1 MKKVLSIFLAVVI
14 LVSGVGFV
22 FASAKGNDTLKF
34 DENGQFKI
42 LVLADIQSGFPVG
55 EALKAYITEAIDAS
69 NPNLVI
75 FLGDNIMGADD
86 GTVES
91 YWKGYDEVFP
101 ILESKGVPF
110 TFVFGNHDDEAAP
123 TVTKEEMLKKYQSY
137 DGCLAYDADPSLHGC
152 ATHNLPILS
161 SDGKKVAY
169 NLWMFDSGDY
179 VFYENGKRRGYDCV
193 RADQIAWYKAESAKL
208 KAANGGEVVP
218 SLAFEHI
225 IPQEPMQKVM
235 FSLPFQLGKLTK
247 NFTDGT
253 SATYLPNYFAFK
265 GILSEAPC
273 PSPDNEG
280 QWDAFVETGDVK
292 ACFFGHDH
300 VNNFSVDVDG
310 VTAVSVP
317 GTTFKSYSS
326 TTDQGSMVITLDEK
340 DLSTYSTK
348 ILYTSDLAVK
358 DGSNIPNQEHS
369 QTVVN
374 YKFRTALRYA
384 AYTLLALVR
393 GIYAQ
398 IPSLLVK

>member
-14 LVSGVGFV
+14 LISGVV
-22 FASAKGNDTLKF
+22 FASAKSDTTLQF
-34 DENGQFKI
+34 DENGHFKI

-55 EALKAYITEAIDAS
+55 EALKAYIAEAIDAS
-69 NPNLVI
+69 DPDLVV
-75 FLGDNIMGADD
+75 FLGDNIMSADD

-110 TFVFGNHDDEAAP
+110 TFVFGNHDDESAP
-123 TVTKEEMLKKYQSY
+123 TVTKEEMLEKYQSY

-161 SDGKKVAY
+161 SDGNKVVY
-169 NLWMFDSGDY
+169 NLWFFDSGDY
-179 VFYENGKRRGYDCV
+179 VDNEDGSRKGYDCV
-193 RADQIAWYKAESAKL
+193 RADQIAWYEAESAKL

-225 IPQEPMQKVM
+225 IPQEATQAVM
-235 FSLPFQLGKLTK
+235 FSLPFQLGDLTR
-247 NFTDGT
+247 NFSDGT
-253 SATYLPNYFAFK
+253 SATYLPNYFAFD

-280 QWDAFVETGDVK
+280 QWNSFVETGDVK

-300 VNNFSVDVDG
+300 VNNFSVNVNGVD
-310 VTAVSVP
+310 AVSVP
-317 GTTFKSYSS
+317 GTTFKSYNSI
-326 TTDQGSMVITLDEK
+326 TDQGSMVITLDER
-340 DLSTYSTK
+340 DLSTYSTE

-358 DGSNIPNQEHS
+358 EGSNIPNQEHS
-369 QTVVN
+369 ETVAT
-374 YKFRTALRYA
+374 YKFRTVLRY
-384 AYTLLALVR
+384 LAHGILTVLR
-393 GIYAQ
+393 GIYAY
-398 IPSLLVK
+398 IPNLLGK

>member
-14 LVSGVGFV
+14 LVSGVV

-225 IPQEPMQKVM
+225 IPQEATQAVM